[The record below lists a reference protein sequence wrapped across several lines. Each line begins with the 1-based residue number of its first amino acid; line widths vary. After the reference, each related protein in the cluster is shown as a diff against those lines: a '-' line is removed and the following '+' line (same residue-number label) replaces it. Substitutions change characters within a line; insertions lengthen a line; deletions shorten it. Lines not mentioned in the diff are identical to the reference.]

1 MYTYKHMDK
10 KNRVATTVKVD
21 STTYDELKV
30 LGIRY
35 KLTLQ
40 GLVEK
45 TVYRYVNEETFRDAM
60 NSFVVP
66 IVLDNGPINIT
77 GSVA

>member
-1 MYTYKHMDK
+1 MI
-10 KNRVATTVKVD
+10 KNKVATTVKVENAL
-21 STTYDELKV
+21 YDGFKV

-45 TVYRYVNEETFRDAM
+45 TVYRYVNEEIFRDAM
-60 NSFVVP
+60 NSFALPAISASYVSTP
-66 IVLDNGPINIT
+66 TT
-77 GSVA
+77 GSIV

>member
-1 MYTYKHMDK
+1 MEN

-21 STTYDELKV
+21 STTYDELKI

-45 TVYRYVNEETFRDAM
+45 TVYRYVNEEVFRDAM
-60 NSFVVP
+60 NSFTVP
-66 IVLDNGPINIT
+66 VIVNNGPAHVT
-77 GSVA
+77 GSIA

>member
-1 MYTYKHMDK
+1 MEN

-21 STTYDELKV
+21 STIYDELKI

-45 TVYRYVNEETFRDAM
+45 TVYRYVNEEVFRDAM
-60 NSFVVP
+60 NSFTLPV
-66 IVLDNGPINIT
+66 IVNNGPAHVT
-77 GSVA
+77 GSIA

>member
-1 MYTYKHMDK
+1 MI
-10 KNRVATTVKVD
+10 KNKVATTVKVEN
-21 STTYDELKV
+21 TLYDGFKV

-45 TVYRYVNEETFRDAM
+45 TVYRYVNEEIFRDAM
-60 NSFVVP
+60 NSFTLP
-66 IVLDNGPINIT
+66 TISASLASIPTPAT
-77 GSVA
+77 GSIA

>member
-1 MYTYKHMDK
+1 MST
-10 KNRVATTVKVD
+10 KNKVATTVKVEN
-21 STTYDELKV
+21 TLYDEFKV

-45 TVYRYVNEETFRDAM
+45 TVYRYVREETFRNDI
-60 NSFVVP
+60 NSFNTP
-66 IVLDNGPINIT
+66 LFFSSSWSCPT
-77 GSVA
+77 SSLAYP

>member
-1 MYTYKHMDK
+1 MEN

-21 STTYDELKV
+21 STIYDELKI

-45 TVYRYVNEETFRDAM
+45 TVYRYVNEEVFRDAM
-60 NSFVVP
+60 NSFTVP
-66 IVLDNGPINIT
+66 VINVPVHYAMT
-77 GSVA
+77 GSIVSASAS

>member
-1 MYTYKHMDK
+1 MNT

-21 STTYDELKV
+21 STMYDELKIFGV
-30 LGIRY
+30 RY

-60 NSFVVP
+60 NSFTMPVITAPVP
-66 IVLDNGPINIT
+66 MT
-77 GSVA
+77 GSIS

>member
-1 MYTYKHMDK
+1 MST
-10 KNRVATTVKVD
+10 KNKVATTVKVEN
-21 STTYDELKV
+21 TLYDGFKV

-45 TVYRYVNEETFRDAM
+45 TVYRYVNEEVFRDAM
-60 NSFVVP
+60 NAFTLP
-66 IVLDNGPINIT
+66 TIIDNGPVHTT

>member
-1 MYTYKHMDK
+1 MDK